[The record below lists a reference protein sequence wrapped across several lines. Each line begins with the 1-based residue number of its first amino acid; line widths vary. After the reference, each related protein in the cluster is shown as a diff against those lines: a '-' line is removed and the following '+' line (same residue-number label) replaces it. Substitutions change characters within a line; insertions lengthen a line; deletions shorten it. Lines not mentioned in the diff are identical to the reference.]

1 MAYDQEALIYHS
13 KPVPGKIEVNSTKPC
28 LTQRD
33 LSLAYT
39 PGVAVPC
46 LKIEENPEDA
56 FLYTGK
62 GNLVAVVSNGTAVLG
77 LGNIGPLA
85 GKPVMEGKGVLFKR
99 FGSVNVFDIEL
110 DTKDPDEI
118 IRTCEIIAP
127 TFGGINLEDIKAP
140 ECFYIEEELKKR
152 LDIPVF
158 HDDQHGTAIISGAAL
173 LNALEISGKA
183 IENVRVVFNGAGAAG
198 IACAKFYE
206 QLGVRHENIILC
218 DSKGVIYKGRED
230 LNEDHPRYNPYKA
243 YFAADTETRTLA
255 EAMVGADTFAGVSV
269 ANVVTGDM
277 VRTMAD
283 NPMIFAMAN
292 PDPEIT
298 YEEAKSARDDVLM
311 ATGRSDYPNQV
322 NNVLGFPFIFR
333 GALDV
338 RAKAINEE
346 MKVAAAKALAGLAK
360 EDVPDSVLKAYGIEK
375 LKFGPDYLIP
385 KPFDPRVLI
394 WETVAVAKAACETG
408 VARKVITDWDA
419 YKNQLEELLG
429 AEREMFRRLVNKAR
443 QKPKRIVF
451 AEGNDEKVLRAAQI
465 IHDEKIGTP
474 VLLGNEKIVRNKVE
488 KLGLKIDNIEI
499 IQPEKSPLFK
509 EYVAKYYKRRCRKG
523 VNLEEAKQHIMQP
536 MYFGPMMV
544 REGAGD
550 VYIAGRTRHYPSA
563 IRPML
568 RVLKDRLTER
578 RIAAVV
584 MVLVDHKIFF
594 LADTAVNIDPETNVI
609 VDIAEDVHELVSQMG
624 IQPRMALLSFSNFG
638 SAPYES
644 TKKMH
649 QAAKVLWDR
658 HPKWMV
664 DGEMQADTAVV
675 QEIVKNDYPFSRLQG
690 GANCLIFPNLSSA
703 NISYKLL
710 KHLGGATIIGPIL
723 TGLEL
728 PMHILQRGV
737 KVDDIVNIASIGAI
751 QAE

>member
-1 MAYDQEALIYHS
+1 
-13 KPVPGKIEVNSTKPC
+13 
-28 LTQRD
+28 
-33 LSLAYT
+33 
-39 PGVAVPC
+39 
-46 LKIEENPEDA
+46 
-56 FLYTGK
+56 
-62 GNLVAVVSNGTAVLG
+62 
-77 LGNIGPLA
+77 
-85 GKPVMEGKGVLFKR
+85 
-99 FGSVNVFDIEL
+99 
-110 DTKDPDEI
+110 
-118 IRTCEIIAP
+118 
-127 TFGGINLEDIKAP
+127 
-140 ECFYIEEELKKR
+140 
-152 LDIPVF
+152 
-158 HDDQHGTAIISGAAL
+158 
-173 LNALEISGKA
+173 
-183 IENVRVVFNGAGAAG
+183 
-198 IACAKFYE
+198 
-206 QLGVRHENIILC
+206 
-218 DSKGVIYKGRED
+218 
-230 LNEDHPRYNPYKA
+230 
-243 YFAADTETRTLA
+243 
-255 EAMVGADTFAGVSV
+255 
-269 ANVVTGDM
+269 
-277 VRTMAD
+277 
-283 NPMIFAMAN
+283 
-292 PDPEIT
+292 
-298 YEEAKSARDDVLM
+298 
-311 ATGRSDYPNQV
+311 
-322 NNVLGFPFIFR
+322 
-333 GALDV
+333 
-338 RAKAINEE
+338 